1 MKLCYSVRFPSVYSD
16 LDVSQLHMD
25 ATIPPVW
32 QQCGRG
38 IESAEAADFGNTTR
52 SLHSTVTESVLLSN
66 SLLTS
71 ITQSKRPRPC
81 MPRNYSAISSS
92 RGPATRALKMLC
104 V

>member
-1 MKLCYSVRFPSVYSD
+1 MKLCYSVRFPGVYSD

-38 IESAEAADFGNTTR
+38 IKSAGKEVSPYVGAFGNATHT
-52 SLHSTVTESVLLSN
+52 LHSTATESVLPSS

-81 MPRNYSAISSS
+81 TPRNYSA
-92 RGPATRALKMLC
+92 M
-104 V
+104 